1 MARKGR
7 SGSGAGRILEA
18 IRAHHLETEAG
29 HVAFFLGVG
38 AALSIAASL
47 AVAWHADLHAVWAHL
62 QNVNVFWFPLALAGA
77 VGAHL
82 GYMLAYREIARVD
95 DGMPIGIARTG
106 ALVATGFG
114 VFVPRGGFA
123 LDKEA
128 LCDMGVSPEEARV
141 RVLGLGSL
149 EYVVLGTAAAACSI
163 LMLLWRFHAQ
173 QAVTLSWAIGVPAG
187 TALAL
192 LALRLRRF
200 LCRGWLKKVI
210 GPPLDAIVVVG
221 KILARPREHATA
233 AIFGMSLYFAG
244 EVFVLWACLAAF
256 QHGGPS
262 ILAVVVGYAT
272 GYALTRRTLPL
283 AGAGAVEALMPF
295 ALVWV
300 DFKLAPAVLAV
311 FAYRVFNVWLPVP
324 PSLAGLIALRRR
336 PPSPLA
342 SDAEIGRDDRDRH
355 ALVDAGSRVDVNR

>member
-1 MARKGR
+1 MARR
-7 SGSGAGRILEA
+7 RAGVTAVLRA
-18 IRAHHLETEAG
+18 IRAHHLDAEA
-29 HVAFFLGVG
+29 HQVAGFLVVG
-38 AALSIAASL
+38 IALSVAASV
-47 AVAWHADLHAVWAHL
+47 AVAWHVGFAEVAHHL
-62 QNVNVFWFPLALAGA
+62 RHVNVFWFPLALAGA
-77 VGAHL
+77 VAAHL
-82 GYMLAYREIARVD
+82 GYMLAYREVARVD
-95 DGMPIGIARTG
+95 EGLPIGIIRTG
-106 ALVATGFG
+106 AIVATGFG
-114 VFVPRGGFA
+114 VFVPRGGFS
-123 LDKEA
+123 LDVEA
-128 LCDMGVSPEEARV
+128 LVELGVPPEEARV

-163 LMLLWRFHAQ
+163 LMLVWGFHAQ
-173 QAVTLSWAIGVPAG
+173 GAVALSWAIGVPAG

-192 LALRLRRF
+192 LALRFRRL
-200 LCRGWLKKVI
+200 LCRGWFRRVL

-221 KILARPREHATA
+221 KLLARPREHATA

-295 ALVWV
+295 ALAWV
-300 DFKLAPAVLAV
+300 DFKIAAAVLAV

-324 PSLAGLIALRRR
+324 PSLAGLIALQRGA
-336 PPSPLA
+336 PPPQPSVA
-342 SDAEIGRDDRDRH
+342 DAEVRGDDGDRH
-355 ALVDAGSRVDVNR
+355 AVVDAGSRVDVDG

>member
-1 MARKGR
+1 MARNGR
-7 SGSGAGRILEA
+7 SGSTVGRMLWA
-18 IRAHHLETEAG
+18 IRAHHLDTEAG
-29 HVAFFLGVG
+29 DVVFFLGLA
-38 AALSIAASL
+38 AALSVAASL
-47 AVAWHADLHAVWAHL
+47 AVAWHAGFASVGDHL
-62 QNVNVFWFPLALAGA
+62 RHVNPFWFAVALAGA
-77 VGAHL
+77 VAAHV
-82 GYMLAYREIARVD
+82 GYLLAFREIARVD
-95 DGMPIGIARTG
+95 DGLPIGLARTG
-106 ALVATGFG
+106 AIVATGFG

-123 LDKEA
+123 LDVEA
-128 LCDMGVSPEEARV
+128 LVDLGVPQEEARV

-163 LMLLWRFHAQ
+163 LMLLGDVHAQ

-187 TALAL
+187 TVLAL
-192 LALRLRRF
+192 IALRLRRF
-200 LCRGWLKKVI
+200 ICRGWLGKVI
-210 GPPLDAIVVVG
+210 GPPLEALIVVG

-295 ALVWV
+295 ALAWV
-300 DFKLAPAVLAV
+300 DFKLAAAVLAV

-324 PSLAGLIALRRR
+324 PSLAGLIALQSR
-336 PPSPLA
+336 PPSSSVA
-342 SDAEIGRDDRDRH
+342 DAEVRRDDGDRH
-355 ALVDAGSRVDVNR
+355 PVVDAGTRVDVHR